1 MTEVPRIAAFVSH
14 YPGHA
19 VLRELLGM
27 PAILRVVL
35 VATDDPESPCCNT
48 SARIWRYGWDD
59 GLRRLVPRLSA
70 EAGLEAFTGPVRREG
85 SSFHDRFAAAR
96 PDAIIAMVF
105 GQRIPRHLLD
115 LVGRR
120 AWNVHPVVPGR
131 PLAATGGPEPYES
144 AYRLGARSV
153 QLCVHQMTE
162 AFDDGEEVARS
173 EPFPLPPI
181 TRPGAELMLE
191 LQRRTAPLAAALVR
205 SVFAGRFDRWPKA
218 QQPLPAFFEERNSP

>member
-14 YPGHA
+14 YAGHA

-27 PAILRVVL
+27 RAVLRVVL
-35 VATDDPESPCCNT
+35 VATDDPESSCCNA

-59 GLRRLVPRLSA
+59 RLGQLVTRLAA
-70 EAGLEAFTGPVRREG
+70 EGGLEAFTGPVRREG
-85 SSFHDRFAAAR
+85 GLFHDRFVAAR

-105 GQRIPRHLLD
+105 GQRIPEHLLD

-131 PLAATGGPEPYES
+131 PLAATGGPGPYES

-153 QLCVHQMTE
+153 QLCVHRMTG

-173 EPFPLPPI
+173 VPFPLPPA
-181 TRPGAELMLE
+181 TRPGAEPMLE
-191 LQRRTAPLAAALVR
+191 LQRRTAPVAAALVR
-205 SVFAGRFDRWPKA
+205 SVLPGLFGHRPKA
-218 QQPLPAFFEERNSP
+218 RPLPSASLEERNSP